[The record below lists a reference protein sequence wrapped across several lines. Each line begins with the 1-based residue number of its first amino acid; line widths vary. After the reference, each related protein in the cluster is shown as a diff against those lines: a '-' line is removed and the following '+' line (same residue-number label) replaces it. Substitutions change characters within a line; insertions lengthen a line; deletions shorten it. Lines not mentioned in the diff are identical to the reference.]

1 MKIGIIGW
9 GSLIWDQR
17 ELKTKGDWLKNGPV
31 IPIEFCRLSTD
42 GRITLVINQD
52 FKLVP
57 TLIIESFYETL
68 EEAIYD
74 LALREQTNDENNIG
88 HYNYSTES
96 FHSRDRNVFV
106 KEILQ
111 QYKTDFDALIWSD
124 FGVRFKDK
132 GLGALSVK
140 NIIKHIESLDQNM
153 KEKAIEY
160 IIKTPIQVQTTFRP
174 FLEAHFKK

>member
-17 ELKTKGDWLKNGPV
+17 ELKTKGDWLPDGPILPV
-31 IPIEFCRLSTD
+31 EFCKLSSQ
-42 GRITLVINQD
+42 GRITLVINRN
-52 FKLVP
+52 FKPIP
-57 TLIIESFYETL
+57 TLVIESLFKTL
-68 EEAIYD
+68 DEAIND
-74 LALREQTNDENNIG
+74 LAKREGTEDIKNIG
-88 HYNYSTES
+88 HYTYTSES
-96 FHSRDRNVFV
+96 FHSRDRNAFV
-106 KEILQ
+106 KEILK

-132 GLGALSVK
+132 GLGDLSVE

-160 IIKTPIQVQTTFRP
+160 IIKTPNQVQTTFRP
-174 FLEAHFKK
+174 FLETHFRK

>member
-31 IPIEFCRLSTD
+31 IPIEFCRLSAD
-42 GRITLVINQD
+42 GRITLVINSK
-52 FKLVP
+52 FNPVP
-57 TLIIESFYETL
+57 TLVIESLFETL
-68 EEAIYD
+68 DEAIHD
-74 LALREQTNDENNIG
+74 LAKREGTEDITNIG
-88 HYNYSTES
+88 HYTYTSDS
-96 FHSRDRNVFV
+96 FHSRDRNDFV

-132 GLGALSVK
+132 GLGDLSVE

-160 IIKTPIQVQTTFRP
+160 IIKTPTQVQTTFRP
-174 FLEAHFKK
+174 FLEAHFKN

>member
-52 FKLVP
+52 FKPVP
-57 TLIIESFYETL
+57 TLIIESLFETL
-68 EEAIYD
+68 DEAIND
-74 LALREQTNDENNIG
+74 LALREGTETIKNIG
-88 HYNYSTES
+88 HYTYTSGS
-96 FHSRDRNVFV
+96 FHSIRNAFV

-124 FGVRFKDK
+124 FGVSFKDK
-132 GLGALSVK
+132 GLGALSVE
-140 NIIKHIESLDQNM
+140 NVIKHIESLDQNM

-160 IIKTPIQVQTTFRP
+160 IIKTPNQVQTTFRP
-174 FLEAHFKK
+174 FLEAHFKN